1 MKRLVAAMVDNVQK
15 YEAKYGVIDAGD
27 PGLPVH

>member
-1 MKRLVAAMVDNVQK
+1 VAAMVDNVQK
-15 YEAKYGVIDAGD
+15 CGAKYGVIDAGD